1 MAYKKPTSH
10 LLCKQRVWEGERDR
24 EARTRRAEEG
34 KESRHSDTASQERKT
49 RVGPSRSL
57 RTEREAGV
65 EIPGENPLCV
75 CVCVRVCGGRLYPA
89 RSRSESSYCLEQG
102 GGMVPLKAMGVCLK
116 CSLLTERLEN
126 VHSL

>member
-1 MAYKKPTSH
+1 MGGTQP
-10 LLCKQRVWEGERDR
+10 EPEDR
-24 EARTRRAEEG
+24 EGSRGGDTRR
-34 KESRHSDTASQERKT
+34 ESS
-49 RVGPSRSL
+49 
-57 RTEREAGV
+57 
-65 EIPGENPLCV
+65 V
-75 CVCVRVCGGRLYPA
+75 CVCGGGGRVCGGRLYPA